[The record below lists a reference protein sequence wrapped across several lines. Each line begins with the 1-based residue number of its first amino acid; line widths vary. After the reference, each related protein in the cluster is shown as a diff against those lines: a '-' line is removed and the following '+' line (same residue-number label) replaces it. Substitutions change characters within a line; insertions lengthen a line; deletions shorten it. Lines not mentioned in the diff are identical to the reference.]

1 MAKVLISGGTGSIG
15 SLMADFLHRQ
25 GHEVG
30 LLSRS
35 EKNDG
40 TFKTYKWNI
49 KDNYLDPE
57 ALESC
62 DYIIHL
68 AGAGIADK
76 AWTAGRKK
84 EIIESRVLSTDLL
97 YNQVKKHKTP
107 LKAFISASAV
117 GYYGQVTSNKNF
129 TEKDKSAND
138 FVGKTCF
145 LWEQAAE
152 QFEDLGIRTVRLRIG
167 VVLMEKGGA
176 LEKMVQPIRMGFG
189 SPLGSGKQYIP
200 WIHVDDLI
208 GMFYKA
214 LTSDDMSG
222 AYNAVA
228 PEPASNAEFT
238 RILARVLNKKLW
250 LPNVPAFVLKA
261 LLGERASLVLKG
273 SRVSS
278 QKIESTGFTF
288 KYGSLEPAL
297 KNLLSG

>member
-15 SLMADFLHRQ
+15 SLMADFLHQQ

-35 EKNDG
+35 GKNVG
-40 TFKTYKWNI
+40 AFKTYQWNI
-49 KDNYLDPE
+49 KENYLDPE

-68 AGAGIADK
+68 AGAGIADQ

-152 QFEDLGIRTVRLRIG
+152 RFEELGIRTIRLRIG
-167 VVLMEKGGA
+167 VVLMERGGA
-176 LEKMVQPIRMGFG
+176 LEKMARPIRMGVG
-189 SPLGSGKQYIP
+189 SPLGSGRQYIP

-228 PEPASNAEFT
+228 PKPASNAEFT
-238 RILARVLNKKLW
+238 RILAQVLNKKLW

-261 LLGERASLVLKG
+261 LLGDRASLVLKG

-288 KYGSLEPAL
+288 KYTSLEPAL

>member
-15 SLMADFLHRQ
+15 NLMADFLHRQ

-35 EKNDG
+35 RQNGG
-40 TFKTYKWNI
+40 TFKTYQWNI
-49 KDNYLDPE
+49 KENYLDPE

-117 GYYGQVTSNKNF
+117 GYYGQVTSDKIF

-145 LWEQAAE
+145 LWEQSAE
-152 QFEDLGIRTVRLRIG
+152 RFEELGIRTLRLRIG

-176 LEKMVQPIRMGFG
+176 LEKMAQPIRMGVG

-214 LTSDDMSG
+214 LTSEDMSG

-238 RILARVLNKKLW
+238 RILARVLNKNLW
-250 LPNVPAFVLKA
+250 LPNVPSFVLKT

-273 SRVSS
+273 SRVTS

>member
-15 SLMADFLHRQ
+15 SLMADFLHQR

-35 EKNDG
+35 KHNG
-40 TFKTYKWNI
+40 GAYKTYQWNI
-49 KDNYLDPE
+49 EENYLDPE
-57 ALESC
+57 ALKSC
-62 DYIIHL
+62 EYIIHL

-76 AWTAGRKK
+76 KWTAERKK

-97 YNQVKKHKTP
+97 YNKVNEHKTP

-117 GYYGQVTSNKNF
+117 GYYGQLTSDRIFN
-129 TEKDKSAND
+129 EEDKSAND

-145 LWEQAAE
+145 LWEQSAE
-152 QFEDLGIRTVRLRIG
+152 RFEKLGIRTVRLRIG

-176 LEKMVQPIRMGFG
+176 LEKMAEPVRMGVG
-189 SPLGSGKQYIP
+189 SPLGSGKQFIP
-200 WIHVDDLI
+200 WVHVDDLI

-214 LTSDDMSG
+214 LTNDDMSG

-228 PEPASNAEFT
+228 PTPVNNAEFT
-238 RILARVLNKKLW
+238 RILAKVLNKKLW
-250 LPNVPAFVLKA
+250 LPNVPAFVLKV

-278 QKIESTGFTF
+278 QKMENTGFDF
-288 KYGSLEPAL
+288 QYRFLQSALED
-297 KNLLSG
+297 LLAN

>member
-228 PEPASNAEFT
+228 PEPANNAEFT

-261 LLGERASLVLKG
+261 LLGDRASLVLKG

-288 KYGSLEPAL
+288 KYTSLEPAL

>member
-15 SLMADFLHRQ
+15 QLMAKFLHRQ

-35 EKNDG
+35 ENNDG
-40 TFKTYKWNI
+40 IFKTYRWDI
-49 KDNYLDPE
+49 GENYLDPE
-57 ALESC
+57 ALKSC
-62 DYIIHL
+62 EYIIHL

-76 AWTAGRKK
+76 AWTSKRKK

-97 YNQVKKHKTP
+97 YNQVKLHKTL

-117 GYYGQVTSNKNF
+117 GYYGQVTSDRIFK
-129 TEKDKSAND
+129 EKDKSAND

-152 QFEDLGIRTVRLRIG
+152 RFEELGIRTVRLRIG
-167 VVLMEKGGA
+167 VVLLEQGGA
-176 LEKMVQPIRMGFG
+176 LEKIAQPIRIGVG
-189 SPLGSGKQYIP
+189 SPLGSGKQFIP
-200 WIHVDDLI
+200 WVHVDDLI
-208 GMFYKA
+208 GMFFKA
-214 LTSDDMSG
+214 LTDKDMSG
-222 AYNAVA
+222 AFNAVS
-228 PEPASNAEFT
+228 PNPVNNAEFT
-238 RILARVLNKKLW
+238 RTLAQVLNKRIW

-278 QKIESTGFTF
+278 KKIEDAGYDFEYT
-288 KYGSLEPAL
+288 SLEPAL
-297 KNLLSG
+297 KNLLTN

>member
-261 LLGERASLVLKG
+261 LLGDRASLVLKG

-288 KYGSLEPAL
+288 KYTSLEPAL

>member
-189 SPLGSGKQYIP
+189 SPLGPGKQYIP

-228 PEPASNAEFT
+228 PEPARNAEFT
-238 RILARVLNKKLW
+238 RILAQVLNKKLW

-261 LLGERASLVLKG
+261 LLGDRASLVLKG

-288 KYGSLEPAL
+288 KYTSLEPAL

>member
-228 PEPASNAEFT
+228 PKPASNAEFT

-261 LLGERASLVLKG
+261 LLGDRASLVLKG

-288 KYGSLEPAL
+288 KYTSLEPAL

>member
-228 PEPASNAEFT
+228 PEPANNAEFT

-261 LLGERASLVLKG
+261 LLGDRASLVLKG

-278 QKIESTGFTF
+278 QKIESTGYTF
-288 KYGSLEPAL
+288 KYTSLEPAL

>member
-288 KYGSLEPAL
+288 KYTSLEPAL

>member
-57 ALESC
+57 ALETC

-228 PEPASNAEFT
+228 PEPANNADFT

-261 LLGERASLVLKG
+261 LLGDRASLVLKG

-288 KYGSLEPAL
+288 KYTSLEPAL

>member
-57 ALESC
+57 ALETC

-117 GYYGQVTSNKNF
+117 GYYGQVTSKKIF

-152 QFEDLGIRTVRLRIG
+152 QFEELDIRTVRLRIG

-176 LEKMVQPIRMGFG
+176 LEKMAQPIRMGFG

-200 WIHVDDLI
+200 WIHVEDLI

-214 LTSDDMSG
+214 LTSDNMSG

-238 RILARVLNKKLW
+238 QILARTLNKKLW

-261 LLGERASLVLKG
+261 LLGDRASLVLKG

>member
-228 PEPASNAEFT
+228 PEPANNADFT

-261 LLGERASLVLKG
+261 LLGDRASLVLKG

-288 KYGSLEPAL
+288 KYTSLEPAL

>member
-1 MAKVLISGGTGSIG
+1 
-15 SLMADFLHRQ
+15 
-25 GHEVG
+25 
-30 LLSRS
+30 
-35 EKNDG
+35 
-40 TFKTYKWNI
+40 
-49 KDNYLDPE
+49 
-57 ALESC
+57 
-62 DYIIHL
+62 
-68 AGAGIADK
+68 
-76 AWTAGRKK
+76 
-84 EIIESRVLSTDLL
+84 
-97 YNQVKKHKTP
+97 
-107 LKAFISASAV
+107 
-117 GYYGQVTSNKNF
+117 
-129 TEKDKSAND
+129 
-138 FVGKTCF
+138 
-145 LWEQAAE
+145 
-152 QFEDLGIRTVRLRIG
+152 
-167 VVLMEKGGA
+167 MEKGGA

-228 PEPASNAEFT
+228 PEPANNADFT

-261 LLGERASLVLKG
+261 LLGDRASLVLKG

-288 KYGSLEPAL
+288 KYTSLEPAL

>member
-15 SLMADFLHRQ
+15 RLMADFLHRQ

-30 LLSRS
+30 LLSRTR
-35 EKNDG
+35 KNDG
-40 TFKTYKWNI
+40 TFKTYQWNI

-76 AWTAGRKK
+76 AWTAQRKK
-84 EIIESRVLSTDLL
+84 EIIESRVVSTDLL
-97 YNQVKKHKTP
+97 YNQVKRRKTP

-117 GYYGQVTSNKNF
+117 GYYGQVTSDRVF

-145 LWEQAAE
+145 LWEQSAE
-152 QFEDLGIRTVRLRIG
+152 RFEQLGIRTVRLRIG

-176 LEKMVQPIRMGFG
+176 LEKMAQPIRMGVG
-189 SPLGSGKQYIP
+189 SPLGTGEQFIP

-208 GMFYKA
+208 AMFYNA
-214 LTSDDMSG
+214 LTNKDMSG
-222 AYNAVA
+222 VYNAVA
-228 PEPASNAEFT
+228 PEPVNNAEFT
-238 RILARVLNKKLW
+238 RILAEVLNKKLW

-278 QKIESTGFTF
+278 QKIESVGFTF
-288 KYGSLEPAL
+288 KYPSLKPAL
-297 KNLLSG
+297 KNLMAS

>member
-35 EKNDG
+35 ENNDG

-152 QFEDLGIRTVRLRIG
+152 QFENLGIRTVRLRIG

-238 RILARVLNKKLW
+238 RILARALNKKLW

-261 LLGERASLVLKG
+261 LLGDRASLVLKG

-288 KYGSLEPAL
+288 KYASLETAL
-297 KNLLSG
+297 KNLLSD

>member
-228 PEPASNAEFT
+228 PEPANNADFT

-261 LLGERASLVLKG
+261 LLGDRASLVLKG

>member
-15 SLMADFLHRQ
+15 QLMAKFLHQQ

-40 TFKTYKWNI
+40 MFKTYRWDI
-49 KDNYLDPE
+49 RENYLDPE
-57 ALESC
+57 ALKSC
-62 DYIIHL
+62 EYIIHL

-76 AWTAGRKK
+76 AWTSKRKK

-97 YNQVKKHKTP
+97 YNQVKQNKTP

-117 GYYGQVTSNKNF
+117 GYYGQVTSDRIFK
-129 TEKDKSAND
+129 EKDKSAND

-152 QFEDLGIRTVRLRIG
+152 RFEDLGIRTVRLRIG

-176 LEKMVQPIRMGFG
+176 LEKMAQPIRMGVG
-189 SPLGSGKQYIP
+189 SPLGSGRQFIP

-208 GMFYKA
+208 GMFFKA
-214 LTSDDMSG
+214 LTDTDMSG
-222 AYNAVA
+222 AYNAVSPA
-228 PEPASNAEFT
+228 PVDNAEFT
-238 RILARVLNKKLW
+238 RILAQVLNKRIW

-278 QKIESTGFTF
+278 KKIESVGYKFE
-288 KYGSLEPAL
+288 YAALEPAL
-297 KNLLSG
+297 KNLLGS

>member
-228 PEPASNAEFT
+228 PEPANNAEFT
-238 RILARVLNKKLW
+238 RILAQVLNKKLW

-261 LLGERASLVLKG
+261 LLGDRASLVLKG

-278 QKIESTGFTF
+278 KKIESTGYTF
-288 KYGSLEPAL
+288 KYTSLEPAL

>member
-68 AGAGIADK
+68 AGAGIADR

-152 QFEDLGIRTVRLRIG
+152 QFENLGIRTVRLRIG

-238 RILARVLNKKLW
+238 RILARALNKKLW

-278 QKIESTGFTF
+278 KKIESTGFKF
-288 KYGSLEPAL
+288 KYPSLEPAL
-297 KNLLSG
+297 ENLLAG

>member
-40 TFKTYKWNI
+40 TFKTYQWNI

-152 QFEDLGIRTVRLRIG
+152 QFENLGIRTVRLRIG

-238 RILARVLNKKLW
+238 RILARALNKKLW

-261 LLGERASLVLKG
+261 LLGDRASLVLKG

-288 KYGSLEPAL
+288 KYASLETAL

>member
-152 QFEDLGIRTVRLRIG
+152 QFEDLGIRTVSLRIG

-228 PEPASNAEFT
+228 PKPASNAEFT

-261 LLGERASLVLKG
+261 LLGDRASLVLKG

-288 KYGSLEPAL
+288 KYTSLEPAL

>member
-228 PEPASNAEFT
+228 PEPANNAEFT

-261 LLGERASLVLKG
+261 LLGDRASLVLKG

-278 QKIESTGFTF
+278 KKIESTGYTF
-288 KYGSLEPAL
+288 KYTSLEPAL

>member
-208 GMFYKA
+208 GMFFKA

>member
-35 EKNDG
+35 KKNG
-40 TFKTYKWNI
+40 GTYKTFQWNI

-76 AWTAGRKK
+76 AWSAGRKK

-97 YNQVKKHKTP
+97 YNQVKHHKTP

-117 GYYGQVTSNKNF
+117 GYYGQVTSDRTF

-145 LWEQAAE
+145 LWEQSAE
-152 QFEDLGIRTVRLRIG
+152 RFEELGIRTVRLRIG

-176 LEKMVQPIRMGFG
+176 LEKMAQPVRMGVG

-214 LTSDDMSG
+214 LTGIDMSG

-228 PEPASNAEFT
+228 PAPATNAEFT
-238 RILARVLNKKLW
+238 RILAQVLKKKLW

-278 QKIESTGFTF
+278 EKIEDSGFRF
-288 KYGSLEPAL
+288 KYPSLQPAL
-297 KNLLSG
+297 ENLLGS

>member
-228 PEPASNAEFT
+228 PEPARNAEFT

-261 LLGERASLVLKG
+261 LLGDRASLVLKG

-288 KYGSLEPAL
+288 KYTSLEPAL